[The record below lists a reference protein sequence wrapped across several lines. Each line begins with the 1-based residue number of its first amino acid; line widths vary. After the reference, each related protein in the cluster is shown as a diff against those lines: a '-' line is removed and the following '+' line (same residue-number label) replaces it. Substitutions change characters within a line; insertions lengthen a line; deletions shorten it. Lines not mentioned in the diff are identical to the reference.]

1 MQITYLVNGI
11 PTTKSLTEWYFGKK
25 FVSSNTQQAKTS
37 FNKTGKASTK
47 VWQSGTGY
55 LTIEIH

>member
-25 FVSSNTQQAKTS
+25 FVTAHTKQAVT
-37 FNKTGKASTK
+37 ASVAGEKNSIK
-47 VWQSGTGY
+47 VWQNGTGY
-55 LTIEIH
+55 MTIEIH